1 MRAVERSLSSWP
13 RAIASGT
20 GAGGAATGAGAPQ
33 PSSVAARATPSQMRG
48 EQRMIRLLLAAV
60 ATAMDSEVLHGF
72 QRPIEACDR
81 ARCDGK
87 PAGPGQA
94 IGMHRNPQALP
105 LLA

>member
-1 MRAVERSLSSWP
+1 
-13 RAIASGT
+13 
-20 GAGGAATGAGAPQ
+20 
-33 PSSVAARATPSQMRG
+33 
-48 EQRMIRLLLAAV
+48 MIHLLLAVVAAAV
-60 ATAMDSEVLHGF
+60 ASEVLHGF

-94 IGMHRNPQALP
+94 IGMHRNPQELP

>member
-1 MRAVERSLSSWP
+1 
-13 RAIASGT
+13 
-20 GAGGAATGAGAPQ
+20 
-33 PSSVAARATPSQMRG
+33 
-48 EQRMIRLLLAAV
+48 MIRLLLASV
-60 ATAMDSEVLHGF
+60 ATATASEVLHGF

-94 IGMHRNPQALP
+94 IGMHRNPQELP